1 MGPADA
7 FWALVSL
14 FIFIG
19 IVVYYGVPG
28 MIVRALDGRAD
39 RISKELDE
47 ARQLREEAQALL
59 AEYQRKR
66 REAEEEAEQI
76 VADAKAEAERMTEDA
91 NAKLEEM
98 IERRTKSAEDKI
110 SQAEHQAVAE
120 VRARAADL
128 AIAASERVLMQKVK
142 GSVADEILAKSMDD
156 LKGRLN

>member
-1 MGPADA
+1 MGTADA

-14 FIFIG
+14 IIFIG
-19 IVVYYGVPG
+19 IVIYYGVPG
-28 MIVRALDGRAD
+28 MVVRALDGRAD

-76 VADAKAEAERMTEDA
+76 VADAKAEAERMTEEA
-91 NAKLEEM
+91 NAKLEDM

-110 SQAEHQAVAE
+110 AQAEHQAVAE

-142 GSVADEILAKSMDD
+142 GPVADEILTQSMND

>member
-1 MGPADA
+1 MGTADA

-14 FIFIG
+14 FIFIA

-28 MIVRALDGRAD
+28 MIVRSLDGRAD
-39 RISKELDE
+39 RIRKELDE

-76 VADAKAEAERMTEDA
+76 VSDAKSEAERMTEEA
-91 NAKLEEM
+91 NAKLEDM
-98 IERRTKSAEDKI
+98 IARRTKAAEDKI
-110 SQAEHQAVAE
+110 SQAENQAVAE

-128 AIAASERVLMQKVK
+128 AIAASERILTQKVK
-142 GSVADEILAKSMDD
+142 GPVADELLAKSMEDV
-156 LKGRLN
+156 KGRLN

>member
-14 FIFIG
+14 IIFIG

-28 MIVRALDGRAD
+28 MIIRSLDGRAD

-76 VADAKAEAERMTEDA
+76 VSDAKAEAERMTTEA
-91 NAKLEEM
+91 NAKLEDM
-98 IERRTKSAEDKI
+98 ISRRTKAAEDKI
-110 SQAEHQAVAE
+110 AQAESQAVAE

-128 AIAASERVLMQKVK
+128 AIAASERILSEKVK
-142 GSVADEILAKSMDD
+142 GQVADDLIAKSMDSV
-156 LKGRLN
+156 KSQLN